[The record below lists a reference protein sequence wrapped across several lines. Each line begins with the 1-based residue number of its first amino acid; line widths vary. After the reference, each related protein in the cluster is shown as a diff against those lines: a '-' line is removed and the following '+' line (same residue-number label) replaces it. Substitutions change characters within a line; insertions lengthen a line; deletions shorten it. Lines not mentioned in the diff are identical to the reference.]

1 MAGLIGS
8 FDRVAVGN
16 WQRDYLF
23 KVTFP
28 ELPALVL
35 AKMQSLGIQP
45 DAMDLYVLEAPG
57 TGSKVEVKKLEWG
70 GQWANFPVGLTGTG
84 ECPITFGVD
93 ESTISYQVI
102 QYWRQLSGKDSNG
115 ATVVPKALAIGQM
128 MVTLYG
134 TDKETPGL
142 SITLKNF
149 WFNEVG
155 ELALK
160 KDGNGLLQFKTN
172 AGWDKRFVTF
182 PRR

>member
-28 ELPALVL
+28 TLPALVL
-35 AKMQSLGIQP
+35 AKMQSLGVQP
-45 DAMDLYVLEAPG
+45 DDMDLYVLEAPG
-57 TGSKVEVKKLEWG
+57 AGSKVGIKKMEWG
-70 GQWANFPVGLTGTG
+70 GQWANYPVGLDGTG
-84 ECPITFGVD
+84 DASITFGVD
-93 ESTISYQVI
+93 EDMVSYQVI

-115 ATVVPKALAIGQM
+115 ATAVPKELAIGEM
-128 MVTLYG
+128 MLTLYS
-134 TDKETPGL
+134 TDKETPGM
-142 SITLKNF
+142 SIILERF

-160 KDGNGLLQFKTN
+160 KDGNGLLQFKAG
-172 AGWDKRFVTF
+172 AGWDRRKVIF
-182 PRR
+182 PSR

>member
-28 ELPALVL
+28 EIPVLVQ
-35 AKMQSLGIQP
+35 AKMASLGVTG
-45 DAMDLYVLEAPG
+45 DDMDLYVLEAPG
-57 TGSKVEVKKLEWG
+57 IGSKVDIKKMEWG

-84 ECPITFGVD
+84 EAAITFGID
-93 ESTISYQVI
+93 ENAISYQVI
-102 QYWRQLSGKDSNG
+102 QFWRQLSGRDSNG
-115 ATVVPKALAIGQM
+115 ATAVPKSLAIGQM
-128 MVTLYG
+128 MMALYG

-142 SITLKNF
+142 SITLLNF

-160 KDGNGLLQFKTN
+160 KDGNGLLQFKSN
-172 AGWDKRFVTF
+172 AGWDKRLVTF
-182 PRR
+182 PR